1 MEDKADSALAG
12 IEQSGITLDQSRLT
26 TFETAEYD
34 FAEQGSTFTAR
45 GNVFTNRSA
54 GFPTVGVT
62 FSRGARFSSRTYS
75 TPSSN

>member
-34 FAEQGSTFTAR
+34 FAEQG